1 MTLRGFPLTQAGHY
15 RRLKA
20 RRFASQWNINA
31 VPRVLSSPYAHSGY
45 SWLNVSTRSPNVSV
59 LETRAF
65 LNWPLLS
72 SSLSLSLCTRCP
84 ALFLFVQRE
93 QRYRTGEKESFLRIF
108 ACTDRSRWKR
118 TDEHRFSPA
127 GSAFASKRLT
137 SATLQTRPIYTTIDR
152 EKPVNRK
159 LVKFDP

>member
-20 RRFASQWNINA
+20 RRFASQWNINV

-45 SWLNVSTRSPNVSV
+45 SWLNVSTRSPNISV

-72 SSLSLSLCTRCP
+72 SSLSVCTRCP

-93 QRYRTGEKESFLRIF
+93 QRYRTREKESFLRIF
-108 ACTDRSRWKR
+108 AYMDRSRWKR
-118 TDEHRFSPA
+118 TDEHRFSAA
-127 GSAFASKRLT
+127 GFRLRFETLDLGYTSDTTYLHNDRPREASKPEAR
-137 SATLQTRPIYTTIDR
+137 
-152 EKPVNRK
+152 
-159 LVKFDP
+159 